1 MVTALDAAIGRVVE
15 ALKKKGLYDDTIFFF
30 TPDVS
35 QDIFSFC
42 SRNQSRYF
50 NMSTCIRDIRS
61 PYMHIVRKIRR

>member
-35 QDIFSFC
+35 QDIFFFC
-42 SRNQSRYF
+42 SGNQR
-50 NMSTCIRDIRS
+50 
-61 PYMHIVRKIRR
+61 